1 MLTPDATATAR
12 LSAAV
17 RGVAWLVE
25 LAFTTGTLRYTTA
38 PLSFTIGGN
47 TYTGLGA
54 LATVSGLSESE
65 NTDAGKITLGFSV
78 VSTAM
83 LGATLGNVETYR
95 GRPASLYLQLFTEA
109 FQPAG
114 APVKRWSGTM
124 DRVGVDRT
132 PNEKTGGGAQ
142 GTLQLQCSRYG
153 MARARNAPGLRL
165 NHAQQQMA
173 YPGDKGL
180 EYVAKL
186 IEQPALWLTK
196 AFQKAT

>member
-1 MLTPDATATAR
+1 MLTLDGTASAR
-12 LSAAV
+12 IAAEV
-17 RGVAWLVE
+17 RGVAWLVVLE
-25 LAFTTGTLRYTTA
+25 FTTGTVRFTTA
-38 PLSFTIGGN
+38 PQSLVIGGN
-47 TYTGLGA
+47 TYTGLGT
-54 LATVSGLSESE
+54 LATVSEVTESE
-65 NTDAGKITLGFSV
+65 NSAAEKIALGFSI

-95 GRPASLYLQLFTEA
+95 GKPASLYLQLFDAA

-114 APVKRWSGTM
+114 APVKRWAGTM
-124 DRVGVDRT
+124 DRVVVSRT
-132 PNEKTGGGAQ
+132 ASDKAGGPSLGMVEM
-142 GTLQLQCSRYG
+142 QCSRYG

-173 YPGDKGL
+173 YPGDLGL

-196 AFQKAT
+196 AFQKQ